1 MNKYIL
7 LFLSLTSIN
16 LLSVPAIAQSTQPDQ
31 SCSNYWTNPQ
41 TGKQEC
47 LTVTYKPSFL
57 YLGKLLTINKITGK
71 KVTTKFYIEKN
82 IVVRNGMS
90 SLAKQVTTFSN
101 GYRFD
106 DTIVIDCNNQA
117 IAYKS
122 VTISFKGKL
131 KKSEEYPTLEFE
143 PITPEKD
150 GVDARTYN
158 YACLGILP
166 KN

>member
-16 LLSVPAIAQSTQPDQ
+16 LLSVRAIAQPTQ
-31 SCSNYWTNPQ
+31 SCVNYWTNPQ

-47 LTVTYKPSFL
+47 LTVTYKPSFQ
-57 YLGKLLTINKITGK
+57 YLGKITKINKITNK
-71 KVTTKFYIEKN
+71 KVTIKFYIEKN
-82 IVVRNGMS
+82 AVVRNGAS
-90 SLAKQVTTFSN
+90 TPVKQVMTFSN

-106 DTIVIDCNNQA
+106 NVIVIGCDNRA

-122 VTISFKGKL
+122 EVVSLKGKI
-131 KKSEEYPTLEFE
+131 KGKDEYQTLEFE
-143 PITPEKD
+143 PINLEDDSAET
-150 GVDARTYN
+150 RTYN
-158 YACLGILP
+158 YICNGIIP